1 MARRVDPEQ
10 QALRREELLK
20 ATYQVLLTKPSK
32 DITLEDIALRAGV
45 SKGVTVYYFK
55 TKEEIFRACWSWL
68 ITRIGSRM
76 KARAQA
82 AADPVQAVVAVVDT
96 VFAGPTELRDF
107 YTIYVDFMSHGVRN
121 PGFGQVNTEFYALC
135 REINQDIVTAGIRQ
149 GCFREVDLAEAAAF
163 ARAVIDGMCLQLLFD
178 PDPAA
183 FERYRNHCLNA
194 LLSYLKPTAH
204 AAAPSLPRKEGTP

>member
-1 MARRVDPEQ
+1 MARKVDPEQ

-45 SKGVTVYYFK
+45 SKGVTVYYFR

-68 ITRIGSRM
+68 IERIGSRM

-82 AADPVQAVVAVVDT
+82 ASDPVEAVGAVVDSI
-96 VFAGPTELRDF
+96 FLGPTEIRDF
-107 YTIYVDFMSHGVRN
+107 YTIYLDFLSQGARN
-121 PGFGQVNTEFYALC
+121 PGLGQVNADFYALC
-135 REINQDIVTAGIRQ
+135 RGVNQAIVTEGIRQ

-163 ARAVIDGMCLQLLFD
+163 SRAVIDGMCMQFLFD
-178 PDPAA
+178 PDPVA
-183 FERYRNHCLNA
+183 FDTYRKHCLNA
-194 LLSYLKPTAH
+194 LLAYLMP
-204 AAAPSLPRKEGTP
+204 PSPPQPSRPRT